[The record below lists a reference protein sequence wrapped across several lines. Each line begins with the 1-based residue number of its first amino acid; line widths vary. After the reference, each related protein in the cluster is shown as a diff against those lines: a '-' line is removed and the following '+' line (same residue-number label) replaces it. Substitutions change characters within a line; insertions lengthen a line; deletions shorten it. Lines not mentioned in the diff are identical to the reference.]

1 MCALPLSLF
10 LPLSF
15 FLSLYWPALVGLALI
30 YDKSFLVTLLHSPEC
45 RLRLSATWC
54 LWSIT
59 IYDTNSSSSSNNATA
74 TTTAT
79 AESKRLSVVVSLT
92 LRLSQCSGSPR
103 LTFLPH
109 CVTSES
115 QRICERAGL
124 DAYQKGTKRT
134 VKKGREGEVERRGEN
149 GSLWPIGLAMFSG
162 RVWRLGRC
170 IWVSVALCVLFN
182 LVYKRLLSIYM
193 YIALLYVQTGSRPFQ
208 TLSSVLLAIAS
219 IFPNEFN
226 PFLSCSWGQ

>member
-1 MCALPLSLF
+1 MPSLSLSLPLSL
-10 LPLSF
+10 

-30 YDKSFLVTLLHSPEC
+30 YDKSFLVTLLHPPEC
-45 RLRLSATWC
+45 RLRLRATWC

-59 IYDTNSSSSSNNATA
+59 IYDTNSSSSNNATA
-74 TTTAT
+74 TITATTA
-79 AESKRLSVVVSLT
+79 ASRRLSVVVSLT
-92 LRLSQCSGSPR
+92 LRLSHCSGSPR

-109 CVTSES
+109 CVTSEP
-115 QRICERAGL
+115 QRICQRAGL
-124 DAYQKGTKRT
+124 DAYQEGTKRT
-134 VKKGREGEVERRGEN
+134 VEKGRGVKRRGAN

-182 LVYKRLLSIYM
+182 LVYKRLVSI